1 MKSYLVKHVHPGMVL
16 QKYPDNVGMTVFTGN
31 QQGRPAILHKIN
43 NKQLMITWVANC
55 KCPKDKIL
63 CLPGVVEYISYKHLR
78 SKLNHKK
85 KNRNGIDLLRGP
97 SRLTDHVL
105 P

>member
-43 NKQLMITWVANC
+43 NKQLMITWVAN
-55 KCPKDKIL
+55 
-63 CLPGVVEYISYKHLR
+63 
-78 SKLNHKK
+78 
-85 KNRNGIDLLRGP
+85 
-97 SRLTDHVL
+97 
-105 P
+105 